1 MSRVALYITSLLICV
16 ALSGAAQSGGVG
28 GGDNTIYATVEQM
41 PRFRGGNIET
51 FRKWLYDNITISME
65 NVVVYGKIGVDV
77 EFIVEKNGTL
87 SNIKILKSSNEG
99 LSREVNR
106 VLKLSPAW
114 TPGKKNGASARVKQ
128 SMFVDFKQIKP
139 KTETKQTNKT
149 AAPATGGLVQ
159 PTFMG
164 GNVLKFNQWV
174 DKNITFPAEALA
186 DGFSGVCKARYTIG
200 KQGKITEVEILE
212 SPHVAISKAVDSL
225 LKAAP
230 AWTPATEKVD
240 TVAVAIDIS
249 VNMNAKLSKAQLA
262 KMTIRNTYPGI
273 EKERFFGTPTQHASF
288 NNACDVL
295 PKFEG
300 GDIRAFRGWVVHHLT
315 NNVRDLR
322 KLYGTAIFSFVVDTD
337 GSVTDVKLI
346 KSSNDILTL
355 KVPDII
361 SKSPKWTPGT
371 LKGTPK
377 SHKFTFPITF
387 KGQGNTTLIPAKM
400 VDSTNME
407 DTPYIIVERMPK
419 FEQGDLNTF
428 RNWVQGN
435 LVYPSDAAQL
445 KIQGKVIVDFI
456 IERDGSLT
464 NINVIKTPYQS
475 LSDEVLRVLRKSP
488 QWTPGTQAGKPVRV
502 RYTLPI
508 DFKIKSDPFP
518 QIPSP
523 SNSQLNKKR

>member
-16 ALSGAAQSGGVG
+16 TLSGVAQSGSAG

-77 EFIVEKNGTL
+77 EFVVEKNGTL

-106 VLKLSPAW
+106 VVNLSPAW
-114 TPGKKNGASARVKQ
+114 TCGKKNGAAARVKQ

-139 KTETKQTNKT
+139 KTQTKEADKT

-200 KQGKITEVEILE
+200 KRGQITEVEILE

-230 AWTPATEKVD
+230 AWTPATEKGD

-273 EKERFFGTPTQHASF
+273 EKERFFGTPTQGASF
-288 NNACDVL
+288 GNNCDIL

-300 GDIRAFRGWVVHHLT
+300 GDIRLFRGWLT
-315 NNVRDLR
+315 HNILNRTMAS
-322 KLYGTAIFSFVVDTD
+322 KMYGTALFSFVVDAQ
-337 GSVTDVKLI
+337 GSIKDVKLI
-346 KSSNDILTL
+346 RSSNDALTERAL
-355 KVPDII
+355 EII

-371 LKGTPK
+371 LRGEPH
-377 SHKFTFPITF
+377 SHEFTMPITI
-387 KGQGNTTLIPAKM
+387 KGQREANG
-400 VDSTNME
+400 SQGGQ
-407 DTPYIIVERMPK
+407 DTPYVVVEQMPK
-419 FEQGDLNTF
+419 FDGGDLNTF
-428 RNWVQGN
+428 SNWVRSN
-435 LVYPSDAAQL
+435 MTYPEDAARH
-445 KIQGKVIVDFI
+445 KIQSRVIVDFV
-456 IERDGSLT
+456 IEKDGSLT
-464 NINVIKTPYQS
+464 NINIIQTPFNS
-475 LSDEVLRVLRKSP
+475 LSQEVMRILDSSP
-488 QWTPGTQAGKPVRV
+488 KWTPGRQKDTPVRV
-502 RYTLPI
+502 KYVMPV
-508 DFKIKSDPFP
+508 DFKIQNAPK
-518 QIPSP
+518 
-523 SNSQLNKKR
+523 NK

>member
-16 ALSGAAQSGGVG
+16 TLSGVAQSGGAG
-28 GGDNTIYATVEQM
+28 GGDNTVYATVEQM

-77 EFIVEKNGTL
+77 EFVVEKNGTL

-114 TPGKKNGASARVKQ
+114 TPGKKNGAAARVKQ

-139 KTETKQTNKT
+139 KTQTKEADKT

-174 DKNITFPAEALA
+174 DKNITFPAEALS

-200 KQGKITEVEILE
+200 KRGQITEVEILE

-225 LKAAP
+225 LKASP
-230 AWTPATEKVD
+230 AWTPATEKGD

-249 VNMNAKLSKAQLA
+249 VNMSAKLTKAQLA

-273 EKERFFGTPTQHASF
+273 EKERFFGRPTQEASF
-288 NNACDVL
+288 GNNGDIQ
-295 PKFEG
+295 PRFEG
-300 GDIRAFRGWVVHHLT
+300 GDIRAFRGWLT
-315 NNVRDLR
+315 HNILNRTMAS
-322 KLYGTAIFSFVVDTD
+322 KMYGMAVFSFVVDAD
-337 GSVTDVKLI
+337 GSVKDVKLI
-346 KSSNDILTL
+346 SSSNDALAERAL
-355 KVPDII
+355 EII
-361 SKSPKWTPGT
+361 PKSPKWTPGT
-371 LKGTPK
+371 LRGEPH
-377 SHKFTFPITF
+377 SHTFRVPITI
-387 KGQGNTTLIPAKM
+387 KGQRETSGSQ
-400 VDSTNME
+400 STQNPQGDQ
-407 DTPYIIVERMPK
+407 DTPYIIVERMPI
-419 FEQGDLNTF
+419 FNGGDLNTF
-428 RNWVQGN
+428 RNWVQSN
-435 LVYPSDAAQL
+435 MKYPEDAARH

-456 IERDGSLT
+456 IERDGALT
-464 NINVIKTPYQS
+464 NINVIKTPHRS
-475 LSDEVLRVLRKSP
+475 LSQEVLRILDSSP
-488 QWTPGTQAGKPVRV
+488 IWTPGTQAGKPVRV
-502 RYTLPI
+502 RFTLPI
-508 DFKIKSDPFP
+508 DFKMTDDSFPPRPSSSGSPFTP
-518 QIPSP
+518 
-523 SNSQLNKKR
+523 RR